1 MKKTKGFISEFKEF
15 IQRGNV
21 MDMAVGI
28 IMGFAFTAIVNSL
41 VNDIIMPLIGLIFG
55 GIDFTSLKIVITEAQ
70 GDIPE
75 AAVYYGNFIQA
86 IVDFLLIA
94 FSVFVIIKL
103 INNFH
108 KKKEEEAEAPKEPA
122 EDTLL
127 LREIRDLLK
136 K

>member
-1 MKKTKGFISEFKEF
+1 MKKTKGFINEFKEF
-15 IQRGNV
+15 IRRGNV

-55 GIDFTSLKIVITEAQ
+55 GIDFTSLKIVITEAS

-75 AAVYYGNFIQA
+75 AAVYYGNFIQS

-108 KKKEEEAEAPKEPA
+108 KKKEEE
-122 EDTLL
+122 
-127 LREIRDLLK
+127 
-136 K
+136 

>member
-1 MKKTKGFISEFKEF
+1 MKKTKGFINEFKEF
-15 IQRGNV
+15 IRRGNV

-55 GIDFTSLKIVITEAQ
+55 GIDFTSLKIVITEAS

-75 AAVYYGNFIQA
+75 AAVYYGNFIQS

-108 KKKEEEAEAPKEPA
+108 KKKEEEEAKAPEPQ